1 MEVFSSDSFPDD
13 VNVTCGSL
21 TAKLRVKDLCDGRSR
36 CILHGEAV
44 VTPCDFER
52 RAGIK
57 SRNWKKT
64 IRFNGKLLIRFL
76 EYYTNSRGKSASNS
90 SIEKSSE
97 MSHSV

>member
-64 IRFNGKLLIRFL
+64 IRETTDTFPGVLHKFSWEKVRQIRQ
-76 EYYTNSRGKSASNS
+76 
-90 SIEKSSE
+90 
-97 MSHSV
+97 